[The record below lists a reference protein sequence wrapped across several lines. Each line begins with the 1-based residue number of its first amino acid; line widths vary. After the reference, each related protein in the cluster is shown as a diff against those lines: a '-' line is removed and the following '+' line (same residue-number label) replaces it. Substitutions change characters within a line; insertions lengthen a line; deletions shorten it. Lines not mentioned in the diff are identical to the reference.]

1 MKRKVVLGM
10 AVFMTAIMVPAQA
23 FAAKPT
29 GGGDYLSGT
38 QEAVESGDLDVNEAI
53 ATMMEGFEDVYYG
66 TYNEKEGT
74 DILMAFDFEN
84 ANGLVAIINTE
95 KSELVWACMGVL
107 GEDEESEGTYL
118 VYDEANDMK
127 FAFTFEDETETEMTI
142 GVEGGTLTLER
153 QETDLLASF
162 FETMLTGGF
171 AQTEDGAE

>member
-1 MKRKVVLGM
+1 MILRMQTDWWQLLTQRNQSWSGHVW
-10 AVFMTAIMVPAQA
+10 VF
-23 FAAKPT
+23 
-29 GGGDYLSGT
+29 
-38 QEAVESGDLDVNEAI
+38 
-53 ATMMEGFEDVYYG
+53 
-66 TYNEKEGT
+66 
-74 DILMAFDFEN
+74 
-84 ANGLVAIINTE
+84 
-95 KSELVWACMGVL
+95 W

>member
-1 MKRKVVLGM
+1 
-10 AVFMTAIMVPAQA
+10 MVP
-23 FAAKPT
+23 
-29 GGGDYLSGT
+29 
-38 QEAVESGDLDVNEAI
+38 
-53 ATMMEGFEDVYYG
+53 TMKKRVRIFW
-66 TYNEKEGT
+66 
-74 DILMAFDFEN
+74 MAFDFEN

>member
-1 MKRKVVLGM
+1 MKRRIVLGI
-10 AVFMTAIMVPAQA
+10 AVLMGTMMIPAQV

-38 QEAVESGDLDVNEAI
+38 QEAVESGDLDVDEAI

-66 TYNEKEGT
+66 TYNEEEGT

-118 VYDEANDMK
+118 VYDEGNDMK

-153 QETDLLASF
+153 QEKDLLAAF

>member
-38 QEAVESGDLDVNEAI
+38 QEAVESGDLDVD
-53 ATMMEGFEDVYYG
+53 GFEDIYYG

>member
-10 AVFMTAIMVPAQA
+10 AVFMTAIMVPVQA
-23 FAAKPT
+23 FAAKPA

-38 QEAVESGDLDVNEAI
+38 QEAVESGNLDVDEAI
-53 ATMMEGFEDVYYG
+53 ATMMEGFEDIYYG

-118 VYDEANDMK
+118 VYDEANDM
-127 FAFTFEDETETEMTI
+127 TI